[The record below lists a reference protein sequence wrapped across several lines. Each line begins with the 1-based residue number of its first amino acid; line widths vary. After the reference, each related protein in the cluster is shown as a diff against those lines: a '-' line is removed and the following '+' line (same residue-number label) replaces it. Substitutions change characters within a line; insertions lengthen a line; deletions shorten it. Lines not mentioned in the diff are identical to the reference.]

1 MCSGQQG
8 GDMQIQAKFVRDGA
22 SWVGW
27 TDQVPGA
34 IIEGA
39 TVGEARARLI
49 AAIHEL
55 WDIRGGADATRRG
68 VVVEVLDI

>member
-1 MCSGQQG
+1 
-8 GDMQIQAKFVRDGA
+8 MQIQAKFVREGTY
-22 SWVGW
+22 WVGW

-34 IIEGA
+34 FTEGA

-49 AAIHEL
+49 AAIQEL
-55 WDIRGGADATRRG
+55 WDIRGGGGADAARQG

>member
-1 MCSGQQG
+1 
-8 GDMQIQAKFVRDGA
+8 MQIQAKFVRDGGY
-22 SWVGW
+22 WVGW

-34 IIEGA
+34 ITEGA

-49 AAIHEL
+49 AAIQEL
-55 WDIRGGADATRRG
+55 WEIRGGGGADAARRG